1 MYDNYV
7 GIDIAA
13 ATFTAAWQTAN
24 EWYDTTLDQRR
35 SDYARLV
42 HRLRQVASPDK
53 TLVVLEVTG
62 TYWLAL
68 AWFLHEAGFV
78 VSAIAPTQAN
88 LYARLERQQAKTDRI
103 DARLLA
109 DFARDRHPD
118 AWTPPPAI
126 SDQLQQRLSRRND
139 LLAMKNEEANRLHAL
154 QRHPRAEGSVLECLE
169 RHIAYLQ
176 AEIDV
181 LDRELTQLLAADH
194 EWSTAARRLQTIPGI
209 GPIVAA
215 WILVATQC
223 FVHCQTPDQAAAFAG
238 LVPYRRES
246 GSSRRGYRPVGRG
259 GHAALRT
266 ALFMAALSAAQVN
279 PCVQPVYQRL
289 LARGKPHKVARV
301 ACARKLIRIAWAVV
315 VKERDFDPT
324 FAHLPEFVALG
335 T

>member
-13 ATFTAAWQTAN
+13 ATFTAAWQTDS
-24 EWYDTTLDQRR
+24 EWHDTPLDQRR
-35 SDYARLV
+35 SDYARRV
-42 HRLRQVASPDK
+42 HRLRQVTSPDK
-53 TLVVLEVTG
+53 TLVVLEVAG

-78 VSAIAPTQAN
+78 VSVIAPTQAN

-109 DFARDRHPD
+109 DFARERQPD

-126 SDQLQQRLSRRND
+126 SDQLQQRLSQRDD

-154 QRHPRAEGSVLECLE
+154 QRHPRAEGSGVDRLE

-176 AEIDV
+176 AEIDA
-181 LDRELTQLLAADH
+181 LDRELAQLLAADH
-194 EWSTAARRLQTIPGI
+194 EWTAARRLRTIPGV

-223 FVHCQTPDQAAAFAG
+223 FTHCQTPDQAAAFAD
-238 LVPYRRES
+238 LVSYRRES
-246 GSSRRGYRPVGRG
+246 GSSRRGYPSSRAGWPCSVTYCLVYGLLVSGTGQSLHPTCLSTAARARQTRQSRPCG
-259 GHAALRT
+259 LC
-266 ALFMAALSAAQVN
+266 
-279 PCVQPVYQRL
+279 P
-289 LARGKPHKVARV
+289 
-301 ACARKLIRIAWAVV
+301 
-315 VKERDFDPT
+315 
-324 FAHLPEFVALG
+324 
-335 T
+335 

>member
-1 MYDNYV
+1 
-7 GIDIAA
+7 
-13 ATFTAAWQTAN
+13 
-24 EWYDTTLDQRR
+24 
-35 SDYARLV
+35 
-42 HRLRQVASPDK
+42 
-53 TLVVLEVTG
+53 
-62 TYWLAL
+62 L

-78 VSAIAPTQAN
+78 VSAFAPTQAN

-154 QRHPRAEGSVLECLE
+154 QRHPRAEVSVLECLE

-181 LDRELTQLLAADH
+181 LDCELTQLLAADH

-324 FAHLPEFVALG
+324 FAHQPESVALG

>member
-42 HRLRQVASPDK
+42 HRWQQVASPDK

-103 DARLLA
+103 DAHLLA

-126 SDQLQQRLSRRND
+126 SDQLQQRLSRHND

-154 QRHPRAEGSVLECLE
+154 QRHPRAEGSVVDRLEQ
-169 RHIAYLQ
+169 HIAYLQ
-176 AEIDV
+176 TEIDA

-194 EWSTAARRLQTIPGI
+194 EWTAAAHRLRTI
-209 GPIVAA
+209 
-215 WILVATQC
+215 QC
-223 FVHCQTPDQAAAFAG
+223 FAHCPTPDQAAAFAG

-324 FAHLPEFVALG
+324 FAHQPELVALG